1 MRAPPL
7 HSTHARHRFY
17 KRVAFGAAVAAAALL
32 ANAVVWLRDAP
43 TPAPPLPTSPFSS
56 PSLSTRRRP
65 AAAEG
70 SAADALPCA
79 PGVPAVCGAAGPLG
93 GHLRTAFAALRLDPP
108 LQRAAA
114 SEPRALDVAPSAAA
128 PAAPS
133 AFFDLVL
140 NLGRKKK
147 RRTKSWAAAPS
158 LAAPFD
164 PTQFNFHKAD
174 PSEMLF
180 AFDAALAGCACG
192 AAAAPEAEHAVFVNR
207 FPLGNHS
214 GLLAPHFR
222 RNLSQSLDGRRDAI
236 EAALRFAGALA
247 AAPAA
252 SAGGGGGG
260 AVAAAAHARLRVGFN
275 SLAAGAS
282 VNHLHFQFWE
292 YAGARA
298 GLMPVEWAKKV
309 AGNDG
314 GGGGFRAIA
323 RSARGAMLRE
333 IGEADF
339 QLTGFVVEGCG
350 GSGGGV
356 QAAAAVLAR
365 AASWLTRHEVPYNML
380 LNGEDAYLVPRRP
393 TSAESMIRGA
403 LPPGFPEVF
412 GEVVCIDEVHMT
424 LTGAELAEHYV
435 THLRASSADIAALR
449 EELLATPGWSPFSQ

>member
-1 MRAPPL
+1 MRAPP

-43 TPAPPLPTSPFSS
+43 PPAPPLPSPFSS
-56 PSLSTRRRP
+56 SLARLRP
-65 AAAEG
+65 AADG
-70 SAADALPCA
+70 GGGGGGGLPCA

-108 LQRAAA
+108 LQLAAA

-128 PAAPS
+128 PAMPS

-147 RRTKSWAAAPS
+147 RKTKAWAAAPS

-180 AFDAALAGCACG
+180 AFDAPLAGCACG
-192 AAAAPEAEHAVFVNR
+192 ARAAPAEHAVFANR
-207 FPLGNHS
+207 FPLGSHS
-214 GLLAPHFR
+214 GLLAPHFQ
-222 RNLSQSLDGRRDAI
+222 RNFSQSLDGRRDAI

-247 AAPAA
+247 APAA
-252 SAGGGGGG
+252 SGGGGG
-260 AVAAAAHARLRVGFN
+260 AAAPSSPAAAHPRLRVGFN

-282 VNHLHFQFWE
+282 VNHLHFQFWA

-298 GLMPVEWAKKV
+298 GLMPVEWAKKA
-309 AGNDG
+309 AGG
-314 GGGGFRAIA
+314 SGGGGFRAVA
-323 RSARGAMLRE
+323 RSGGATLRE
-333 IGEADF
+333 VGESDF

-350 GSGGGV
+350 GAAGGV

-380 LNGEDAYLVPRRP
+380 MNGDDAYLVPRRP

-412 GEVVCIDEVHMT
+412 GEVVCIDEAHMT

-449 EELLATPGWSPFSQ
+449 AELLATPGWSPL